1 MPKVV
6 PRGHTGLMTDGPATT
21 MIVGHLAHPDRRRVI
36 AALILGATSR
46 EDIMQL
52 TGLGTRAVV
61 TALGRLGDGG
71 LVLTDEQGRLRLAEE
86 GFRHAAIET
95 RPDRGDEIPSDVP
108 DEAARVLRPFLR
120 KRRLLSIPA
129 QHAKRLLVLDLLAQD
144 FEPGRRYDERTV
156 NTVLR
161 RWHEDAASLRRYL
174 VDEGFLDRQ
183 AGQYWRVGGTVST

>member
-1 MPKVV
+1 
-6 PRGHTGLMTDGPATT
+6 MTDGPATT
-21 MIVGHLAHPDRRRVI
+21 MIVGHLAHPHRRRVI

-46 EDIMQL
+46 EDIMQT

-61 TALGRLGDGG
+61 TALGRLSDGG

-95 RPDRGDEIPSDVP
+95 RPDRGNEIPSDVP